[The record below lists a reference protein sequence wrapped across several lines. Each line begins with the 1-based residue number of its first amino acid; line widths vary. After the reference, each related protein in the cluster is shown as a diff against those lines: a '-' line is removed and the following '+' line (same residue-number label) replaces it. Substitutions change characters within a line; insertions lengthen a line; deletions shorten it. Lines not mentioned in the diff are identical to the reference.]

1 MAQELNIEQKLND
14 LLVSR
19 DFHPELTGKDGR
31 PSNADDA
38 KTFTFDY
45 ISNSGKNYGT
55 MVIVLANDNEMKVMY
70 GDNLGKTMEGNDK
83 QEFFDFVQAL
93 HQFAVRNF
101 WTYSSED
108 LSKLKYVQAGMAAIK
123 EGLFEGYYGNRRVS
137 YTGEPTEARMMIR
150 HNRVLGEN
158 DARFRYVESI
168 YIETADQER
177 FRLPFTNMTGAK
189 AMLEHVRQGGRPY
202 DVRGNHICEMVSEL
216 KVLNRFNRASAGRV
230 MEGVTQTIVEQAQ
243 AYYKSLRESLKRI
256 THSRGYNTY
265 FEAWHPAEIG
275 EHESLVEDIKT
286 MFVQQTLDTRIEAA
300 LPLLARIQQQGNAMK
315 EAEIFESWINNLAE
329 GTWSLPET
337 PEQLN
342 QLKELM
348 SQELIVGPDA
358 TNATEQLYSLV
369 GDDILF
375 DRLGDLAE
383 RDPRANAWN
392 DTGVMERL
400 RELGIETPEQA
411 PAGAEQPPAAEP
423 AAAAPA
429 PDPAAAPVPQQS
441 VAEELNAMRKAAGLP
456 MVEGRMLDESGETLS
471 HIMDRFKHEVDQ
483 FEKGGD
489 LDDDLYYALFDYY
502 SDHGEIP
509 YGIAKGR
516 DGDPFEWITDRLDQ
530 ELGTGNH
537 AMRKL
542 PEADPIST
550 FEVMSGFDAPVA
562 EGSCN
567 MTAEGEYCP
576 EHALAECGS
585 MYEMS
590 TVAGSMAPVIGEDDS
605 RDKHYYQRNN
615 IWRVM
620 DGDELVHEYTPD
632 RYEVVGAKK
641 LLAQLDDEGYDVTHV
656 ISPMGTVT
664 YLYGKPEDEM
674 DEGIVGNMF
683 NKAKS
688 MFTKPAATVPAT
700 TAATAAPAP
709 VVPDAAT
716 QARIAAAPQG
726 YDPNTGKPLPV
737 AKTTM
742 KLPPGV
748 VKKGGTMD
756 MTKKVVAPVAK
767 PAAAPAAPAQAA
779 APAAAPAPG
788 GVQGIKSNVD
798 INTLQKFNGIVD
810 VPPKIKPQI
819 KDAKGRTWTKLTGGW
834 TQDGSDRTIDRQ
846 DSTYQSFDDAWRVAN
861 GAQPGNVGVPG
872 AQQPAVAESK
882 DDALLARIKSL
893 ALIK

>member
-1 MAQELNIEQKLND
+1 MAQEHNIEQKLHD
-14 LLVSR
+14 LLISR

-31 PSNADDA
+31 PCNADEA
-38 KTFTFDY
+38 KTFAFDY
-45 ISNSGKNYGT
+45 IASSGKNYGT

-70 GDNLGKTMEGNDK
+70 GDNLGKTMEGSDK
-83 QEFFDFVQAL
+83 QGFFDFVQAL

-101 WTYSSED
+101 WTFSSED

-123 EGLFEGYYGNRRVS
+123 EGLFEGYYGSRRVS
-137 YTGEPTEARMMIR
+137 YTGEATEARMMIR

-158 DARFRYVESI
+158 DARFRYIESI
-168 YIETADQER
+168 YIETADSER
-177 FRLPFTNMTGAK
+177 FKLPFTNMTGAR

-202 DVRGNHICEMVSEL
+202 DVRGTHISEMVSEL
-216 KVLNRFNRASAGRV
+216 KVLNRFNRASASRV

-243 AYYKSLRESLKRI
+243 AYYQTLRESLKRLG
-256 THSRGYNTY
+256 HGRGYNTY
-265 FEAWHPAEIG
+265 FEAWHPAEIA

-329 GTWSLPET
+329 GTWELPET
-337 PEQLN
+337 PEQVAK
-342 QLKELM
+342 LKELM

-358 TNATEQLYSLV
+358 TNATEQLYDLI

-375 DRLGDLAE
+375 DRLGDLAQ

-392 DTGVMERL
+392 DTDVMERL
-400 RELGIETPEQA
+400 RELGIETDDVA
-411 PAGAEQPPAAEP
+411 PAGAEGDAAPVDPAAV
-423 AAAAPA
+423 APA
-429 PDPAAAPVPQQS
+429 PAEPVPQQP
-441 VAEELNAMRKAAGLP
+441 VAEEINSMRKAAGLP
-456 MVEGRMLDESGETLS
+456 VKEGRMLDESGETLS
-471 HIMDRFKHEVDQ
+471 HIMDRFKHEVNQ

-489 LDDDLYYALFDYY
+489 LDNDLYYALFDYY

-585 MYEMS
+585 MYEMG
-590 TVAGSMAPVIGEDDS
+590 TVAGSMAPVMGEEQLAEFDIDALNQMASHPMAGTLAAAGGAAIGATIGKGIEKTVNYFQKKKQ
-605 RDKHYYQRNN
+605 DKAYDNLKQQQQAG
-615 IWRVM
+615 V
-620 DGDELVHEYTPD
+620 
-632 RYEVVGAKK
+632 
-641 LLAQLDDEGYDVTHV
+641 DEG
-656 ISPMGTVT
+656 
-664 YLYGKPEDEM
+664 
-674 DEGIVGNMF
+674 
-683 NKAKS
+683 
-688 MFTKPAATVPAT
+688 
-700 TAATAAPAP
+700 
-709 VVPDAAT
+709 
-716 QARIAAAPQG
+716 
-726 YDPNTGKPLPV
+726 
-737 AKTTM
+737 
-742 KLPPGV
+742 
-748 VKKGGTMD
+748 
-756 MTKKVVAPVAK
+756 
-767 PAAAPAAPAQAA
+767 
-779 APAAAPAPG
+779 
-788 GVQGIKSNVD
+788 
-798 INTLQKFNGIVD
+798 
-810 VPPKIKPQI
+810 
-819 KDAKGRTWTKLTGGW
+819 
-834 TQDGSDRTIDRQ
+834 
-846 DSTYQSFDDAWRVAN
+846 
-861 GAQPGNVGVPG
+861 
-872 AQQPAVAESK
+872 VAESK

>member
-137 YTGEPTEARMMIR
+137 YAGEPTEARMMIR

-400 RELGIETPEQA
+400 RELGIETDGIA
-411 PAGAEQPPAAEP
+411 PAGAQGDAAPVDP

-429 PDPAAAPVPQQS
+429 APVPQQPVAEGVTPASVSKVLRLIQRHRSDWFDNYGMGEVEDAVVDMAKMGQFQGMSAEDALDLVGQELESMYGQQS

-550 FEVMSGFDAPVA
+550 FEVMSGFDAPVV

-585 MYEMS
+585 MSEMG
-590 TVAGSMAPVIGEDDS
+590 TVAGSMAPVMGEEQLAEFDIDALNQMASHPMAGTLAAAGGAAIGATIGKGIEKTVNYFQKKKQ
-605 RDKHYYQRNN
+605 DKAYDNLKQQQQAG
-615 IWRVM
+615 V
-620 DGDELVHEYTPD
+620 
-632 RYEVVGAKK
+632 
-641 LLAQLDDEGYDVTHV
+641 DEG
-656 ISPMGTVT
+656 
-664 YLYGKPEDEM
+664 
-674 DEGIVGNMF
+674 
-683 NKAKS
+683 
-688 MFTKPAATVPAT
+688 
-700 TAATAAPAP
+700 
-709 VVPDAAT
+709 
-716 QARIAAAPQG
+716 
-726 YDPNTGKPLPV
+726 
-737 AKTTM
+737 
-742 KLPPGV
+742 
-748 VKKGGTMD
+748 
-756 MTKKVVAPVAK
+756 
-767 PAAAPAAPAQAA
+767 
-779 APAAAPAPG
+779 
-788 GVQGIKSNVD
+788 
-798 INTLQKFNGIVD
+798 
-810 VPPKIKPQI
+810 
-819 KDAKGRTWTKLTGGW
+819 
-834 TQDGSDRTIDRQ
+834 
-846 DSTYQSFDDAWRVAN
+846 
-861 GAQPGNVGVPG
+861 
-872 AQQPAVAESK
+872 VAESK

>member
-1 MAQELNIEQKLND
+1 MAQEHNIEQKLHD
-14 LLVSR
+14 LLISR

-31 PSNADDA
+31 PCDADEA
-38 KTFTFDY
+38 KTFAFDY
-45 ISNSGKNYGT
+45 IASSGKNYGT

-70 GDNLGKTMEGNDK
+70 GDNLGKTMEGSDK
-83 QEFFDFVQAL
+83 QGFFDFVQAL

-101 WTYSSED
+101 WTFSSED

-123 EGLFEGYYGNRRVS
+123 EGLFEGYYGSRRVS
-137 YTGEPTEARMMIR
+137 YTGEATEARMMIR

-158 DARFRYVESI
+158 DARFRYIESI
-168 YIETADQER
+168 YIETADSER
-177 FRLPFTNMTGAK
+177 FKLPFTNMTGAR

-202 DVRGNHICEMVSEL
+202 DVRGTHISEMVSEL
-216 KVLNRFNRASAGRV
+216 KVLNRFNRASASRV

-243 AYYKSLRESLKRI
+243 AYYQTLRESLKRLG
-256 THSRGYNTY
+256 HGRGYNTY
-265 FEAWHPAEIG
+265 FEAWHPAEIA

-329 GTWSLPET
+329 GTWELPET
-337 PEQLN
+337 PEQVAK
-342 QLKELM
+342 LKELM

-358 TNATEQLYSLV
+358 TNATEQLYDLI

-375 DRLGDLAE
+375 DRLGDLAQ

-392 DTGVMERL
+392 DTDVMERL
-400 RELGIETPEQA
+400 RELGIETDDVA
-411 PAGAEQPPAAEP
+411 PAGAEGDAAPVDPAAV
-423 AAAAPA
+423 APA
-429 PDPAAAPVPQQS
+429 PAEPVPQQP
-441 VAEELNAMRKAAGLP
+441 VAEEINSMRKAAGLP
-456 MVEGRMLDESGETLS
+456 VKEGRMLDESGETLS
-471 HIMDRFKHEVDQ
+471 HIMDRFKHEVNQ

-489 LDDDLYYALFDYY
+489 LDNDLYYALFDYY

-585 MYEMS
+585 MYEMG
-590 TVAGSMAPVIGEDDS
+590 TVAGSMAPVMGEEQLAEFDIDALNQMASHPMAGTLAAAGGAAIGATIGKGIEKTVNYFQKKKQ
-605 RDKHYYQRNN
+605 DKAYDNLKQQQQAG
-615 IWRVM
+615 V
-620 DGDELVHEYTPD
+620 
-632 RYEVVGAKK
+632 
-641 LLAQLDDEGYDVTHV
+641 DEG
-656 ISPMGTVT
+656 
-664 YLYGKPEDEM
+664 
-674 DEGIVGNMF
+674 
-683 NKAKS
+683 
-688 MFTKPAATVPAT
+688 
-700 TAATAAPAP
+700 
-709 VVPDAAT
+709 
-716 QARIAAAPQG
+716 
-726 YDPNTGKPLPV
+726 
-737 AKTTM
+737 
-742 KLPPGV
+742 
-748 VKKGGTMD
+748 
-756 MTKKVVAPVAK
+756 
-767 PAAAPAAPAQAA
+767 
-779 APAAAPAPG
+779 
-788 GVQGIKSNVD
+788 
-798 INTLQKFNGIVD
+798 
-810 VPPKIKPQI
+810 
-819 KDAKGRTWTKLTGGW
+819 
-834 TQDGSDRTIDRQ
+834 
-846 DSTYQSFDDAWRVAN
+846 
-861 GAQPGNVGVPG
+861 
-872 AQQPAVAESK
+872 VAESK

>member
-1 MAQELNIEQKLND
+1 MAQEHNIEQKLND
-14 LLVSR
+14 LLISR

-31 PSNADDA
+31 PSNAGEA
-38 KTFTFDY
+38 KTFAFDY
-45 ISNSGKNYGT
+45 ISSSGKNYGT

-150 HNRVLGEN
+150 HNRALGEN

-202 DVRGNHICEMVSEL
+202 DVRGNHICEMVAEL

-243 AYYKSLRESLKRI
+243 AYYKTLRESLKRI

-315 EAEIFESWINNLAE
+315 EAEIFESWINNLGE
-329 GTWSLPET
+329 GTWNLPET
-337 PEQLN
+337 PEQVAK
-342 QLKELM
+342 LKELM

-358 TNATEQLYSLV
+358 TNATEQLYDLV
-369 GDDILF
+369 GDDELF
-375 DRLGDLAE
+375 DRLGDLAQ

-392 DTGVMERL
+392 DTDVMNRL
-400 RELGIETPEQA
+400 RELGVETDGIA
-411 PAGAEQPPAAEP
+411 PAGAQGDAAPVDPAAV
-423 AAAAPA
+423 APV
-429 PDPAAAPVPQQS
+429 PAAPVPQQP
-441 VAEELNAMRKAAGLP
+441 VAEEINAMRKAAGLP
-456 MVEGRMLDESGETLS
+456 VAEGRMLDESGETLS
-471 HIMDRFKHEVDQ
+471 HIMDRFKHEVDA

-489 LDDDLYYALFDYY
+489 LDNDLYYALFDYY

-516 DGDPFEWITDRLDQ
+516 DGDPFEWVTDRLDQ

-537 AMRKL
+537 APRVS
-542 PEADPIST
+542 EADALAT
-550 FEVMSGFDAPVA
+550 FEVMGALTGHGEPTT

-585 MYEMS
+585 MSEMG
-590 TVAGSMAPVIGEDDS
+590 TVAGSMAPVIGES
-605 RDKHYYQRNN
+605 
-615 IWRVM
+615 
-620 DGDELVHEYTPD
+620 
-632 RYEVVGAKK
+632 
-641 LLAQLDDEGYDVTHV
+641 
-656 ISPMGTVT
+656 
-664 YLYGKPEDEM
+664 
-674 DEGIVGNMF
+674 
-683 NKAKS
+683 
-688 MFTKPAATVPAT
+688 
-700 TAATAAPAP
+700 
-709 VVPDAAT
+709 
-716 QARIAAAPQG
+716 
-726 YDPNTGKPLPV
+726 
-737 AKTTM
+737 
-742 KLPPGV
+742 
-748 VKKGGTMD
+748 
-756 MTKKVVAPVAK
+756 
-767 PAAAPAAPAQAA
+767 
-779 APAAAPAPG
+779 
-788 GVQGIKSNVD
+788 
-798 INTLQKFNGIVD
+798 
-810 VPPKIKPQI
+810 
-819 KDAKGRTWTKLTGGW
+819 
-834 TQDGSDRTIDRQ
+834 
-846 DSTYQSFDDAWRVAN
+846 
-861 GAQPGNVGVPG
+861 
-872 AQQPAVAESK
+872 
-882 DDALLARIKSL
+882 DALLARIKSL

>member
-1 MAQELNIEQKLND
+1 MAQEHNIEQKLHD
-14 LLVSR
+14 LLISR

-31 PSNADDA
+31 PSNADEA
-38 KTFTFDY
+38 KTFAFDY
-45 ISNSGKNYGT
+45 VASSGKNYGT

-150 HNRVLGEN
+150 HNRALGEN

-202 DVRGNHICEMVSEL
+202 DVRGNHICEMVAEL

-243 AYYKSLRESLKRI
+243 AYYKTLRESLKRI
-256 THSRGYNTY
+256 THSRGYNAY

-315 EAEIFESWINNLAE
+315 EAEIFESWINNLGE
-329 GTWSLPET
+329 GTWNLPET
-337 PEQLN
+337 PEQVAK
-342 QLKELM
+342 LKELM

-358 TNATEQLYSLV
+358 TNATEQLYDLV
-369 GDDILF
+369 GDDELF
-375 DRLGDLAE
+375 DRLGELAE
-383 RDPRANAWN
+383 RDPRANVWN
-392 DTGVMERL
+392 DTDVMDRL
-400 RELGIETPEQA
+400 RELGVETDGVA
-411 PAGAEQPPAAEP
+411 PAGAQGDAAPVDP
-423 AAAAPA
+423 AAAAPVPA
-429 PDPAAAPVPQQS
+429 PVAPAAPP
-441 VAEELNAMRKAAGLP
+441 VAEEINAMRKAAGLP
-456 MVEGRMLDESGETLS
+456 VVEGRMLDESGETLS
-471 HIMDRFKHEVDQ
+471 HIMDRFKHEIDA

-489 LDDDLYYALFDYY
+489 LDNDLYYALFDYY

-516 DGDPFEWITDRLDQ
+516 DGDPFEWVTDRLDQ
-530 ELGTGNH
+530 ELGTGNY
-537 AMRKL
+537 APRVS
-542 PEADPIST
+542 EADALAT

-576 EHALAECGS
+576 EHALAECG
-585 MYEMS
+585 MYEMG
-590 TVAGSMAPVIGEDDS
+590 TVAGSVAPVIGES
-605 RDKHYYQRNN
+605 
-615 IWRVM
+615 
-620 DGDELVHEYTPD
+620 
-632 RYEVVGAKK
+632 
-641 LLAQLDDEGYDVTHV
+641 
-656 ISPMGTVT
+656 
-664 YLYGKPEDEM
+664 
-674 DEGIVGNMF
+674 
-683 NKAKS
+683 
-688 MFTKPAATVPAT
+688 
-700 TAATAAPAP
+700 
-709 VVPDAAT
+709 
-716 QARIAAAPQG
+716 
-726 YDPNTGKPLPV
+726 
-737 AKTTM
+737 
-742 KLPPGV
+742 
-748 VKKGGTMD
+748 
-756 MTKKVVAPVAK
+756 
-767 PAAAPAAPAQAA
+767 
-779 APAAAPAPG
+779 
-788 GVQGIKSNVD
+788 
-798 INTLQKFNGIVD
+798 
-810 VPPKIKPQI
+810 
-819 KDAKGRTWTKLTGGW
+819 
-834 TQDGSDRTIDRQ
+834 QDG
-846 DSTYQSFDDAWRVAN
+846 
-861 GAQPGNVGVPG
+861 
-872 AQQPAVAESK
+872 
-882 DDALLARIKSL
+882 DALLARIKSL

>member
-1 MAQELNIEQKLND
+1 MAQEHNIEQKLND

-31 PSNADDA
+31 PSNADEA

-45 ISNSGKNYGT
+45 VSSSGKNYGT

-168 YIETADQER
+168 YIETADSER
-177 FRLPFTNMTGAK
+177 FKLPFTNMTGAK

-202 DVRGNHICEMVSEL
+202 DVRGNHICEMVAEL

-243 AYYKSLRESLKRI
+243 AYYKTLRESLKRI

-265 FEAWHPAEIG
+265 FESWHPAEIG

-329 GTWSLPET
+329 GTWNLPET
-337 PEQLN
+337 PEQVN
-342 QLKELM
+342 KLKELM

-358 TNATEQLYSLV
+358 TNATEQLYDLV
-369 GDDILF
+369 GDDELF
-375 DRLGDLAE
+375 DRLSALAD
-383 RDPRANAWN
+383 RDPRANVWN
-392 DTGVMERL
+392 DTEIMDRL
-400 RELGIETPEQA
+400 RELGIETDGVA
-411 PAGAEQPPAAEP
+411 PAGAQGD
-423 AAAAPA
+423 AAPV
-429 PDPAAAPVPQQS
+429 DPAALVPQQPVAEGVTPAS
-441 VAEELNAMRKAAGLP
+441 VSKVLRLIQRHRSDWFDTYGLGEVEDTVVDMAEMGQFQGMSAEDALALVGQELESMYGQRPVAEEINAMRKAAGLP
-456 MVEGRMLDESGETLS
+456 VSEGRMLDESGETLG

-530 ELGTGNH
+530 ELGTGNY
-537 AMRKL
+537 APRVS
-542 PEADPIST
+542 EADALAT

-576 EHALAECGS
+576 EHALAECG
-585 MYEMS
+585 MYEMG
-590 TVAGSMAPVIGEDDS
+590 TVAGSVAPVIGES
-605 RDKHYYQRNN
+605 
-615 IWRVM
+615 
-620 DGDELVHEYTPD
+620 
-632 RYEVVGAKK
+632 
-641 LLAQLDDEGYDVTHV
+641 
-656 ISPMGTVT
+656 
-664 YLYGKPEDEM
+664 
-674 DEGIVGNMF
+674 
-683 NKAKS
+683 
-688 MFTKPAATVPAT
+688 
-700 TAATAAPAP
+700 
-709 VVPDAAT
+709 
-716 QARIAAAPQG
+716 
-726 YDPNTGKPLPV
+726 
-737 AKTTM
+737 
-742 KLPPGV
+742 
-748 VKKGGTMD
+748 
-756 MTKKVVAPVAK
+756 
-767 PAAAPAAPAQAA
+767 
-779 APAAAPAPG
+779 
-788 GVQGIKSNVD
+788 
-798 INTLQKFNGIVD
+798 
-810 VPPKIKPQI
+810 
-819 KDAKGRTWTKLTGGW
+819 
-834 TQDGSDRTIDRQ
+834 QDG
-846 DSTYQSFDDAWRVAN
+846 
-861 GAQPGNVGVPG
+861 
-872 AQQPAVAESK
+872 
-882 DDALLARIKSL
+882 DALLARIKSL

>member
-1 MAQELNIEQKLND
+1 MPHQVGKLDDFLKIYKYTTMAQEHNIEQKLND

-31 PSNADDA
+31 PSNADEA

-45 ISNSGKNYGT
+45 VSSSGKNYGT

-150 HNRVLGEN
+150 HNRALGEN

-189 AMLEHVRQGGRPY
+189 AMLEHVRQGGKPY
-202 DVRGNHICEMVSEL
+202 DVRGNHICEMVAEL

-243 AYYKSLRESLKRI
+243 AYYKTLRESLKRI

-265 FEAWHPAEIG
+265 FESWHPAEIG

-315 EAEIFESWINNLAE
+315 EAEIFESWINNLGE
-329 GTWSLPET
+329 GTWNLPET
-337 PEQLN
+337 PEQIAK
-342 QLKELM
+342 LKQLM

-358 TNATEQLYSLV
+358 TNATEQLYDLV
-369 GDDILF
+369 GDDELF
-375 DRLGDLAE
+375 DRLGDLAQ

-392 DTGVMERL
+392 DTDVMDRL
-400 RELGIETPEQA
+400 RELGVETDGIA
-411 PAGAEQPPAAEP
+411 PAGAQGD
-423 AAAAPA
+423 AAPVDPTAVA
-429 PDPAAAPVPQQS
+429 PVPAAPVPQQP
-441 VAEELNAMRKAAGLP
+441 VAEEINAMRKAAGLP
-456 MVEGRMLDESGETLS
+456 VAEGRMLDESGETLS
-471 HIMDRFKHEVDQ
+471 HIMDRFKHEVDA

-489 LDDDLYYALFDYY
+489 LDNDLYYALFDYY

-516 DGDPFEWITDRLDQ
+516 DGDPFEWVTDRLDQ
-530 ELGTGNH
+530 ELGTGNY
-537 AMRKL
+537 APRVS
-542 PEADPIST
+542 EADALAT
-550 FEVMSGFDAPVA
+550 FEVMGALTGHGEPTT

-585 MYEMS
+585 MYEMG
-590 TVAGSMAPVIGEDDS
+590 TVAGSVAPVIGES
-605 RDKHYYQRNN
+605 
-615 IWRVM
+615 
-620 DGDELVHEYTPD
+620 
-632 RYEVVGAKK
+632 
-641 LLAQLDDEGYDVTHV
+641 
-656 ISPMGTVT
+656 
-664 YLYGKPEDEM
+664 
-674 DEGIVGNMF
+674 
-683 NKAKS
+683 
-688 MFTKPAATVPAT
+688 
-700 TAATAAPAP
+700 
-709 VVPDAAT
+709 
-716 QARIAAAPQG
+716 
-726 YDPNTGKPLPV
+726 
-737 AKTTM
+737 
-742 KLPPGV
+742 
-748 VKKGGTMD
+748 
-756 MTKKVVAPVAK
+756 
-767 PAAAPAAPAQAA
+767 
-779 APAAAPAPG
+779 
-788 GVQGIKSNVD
+788 
-798 INTLQKFNGIVD
+798 
-810 VPPKIKPQI
+810 
-819 KDAKGRTWTKLTGGW
+819 
-834 TQDGSDRTIDRQ
+834 
-846 DSTYQSFDDAWRVAN
+846 
-861 GAQPGNVGVPG
+861 
-872 AQQPAVAESK
+872 
-882 DDALLARIKSL
+882 DALLARIKSL

>member
-31 PSNADDA
+31 PSNADEA

-45 ISNSGKNYGT
+45 VSNSGKNYGT

-123 EGLFEGYYGNRRVS
+123 EGLFEGYYGSRRVS
-137 YTGEPTEARMMIR
+137 YTGEATEARMMIR

-158 DARFRYVESI
+158 DARFRYIESI
-168 YIETADQER
+168 YIETAEQER
-177 FRLPFTNMTGAK
+177 FKLPFTNMTGAK

-202 DVRGNHICEMVSEL
+202 DVRGTHICEMVAEL

-243 AYYKSLRESLKRI
+243 AYYQTLRESLKRLG
-256 THSRGYNTY
+256 HSRGYNTY

-329 GTWSLPET
+329 GTWNLPET
-337 PEQLN
+337 PEQVAK
-342 QLKELM
+342 LKELM

-358 TNATEQLYSLV
+358 TNATEQLYDLV
-369 GDDILF
+369 GDDELF
-375 DRLGDLAE
+375 DRLSALAD
-383 RDPRANAWN
+383 RDPRANIWN
-392 DTGVMERL
+392 DTEIMDRL
-400 RELGIETPEQA
+400 RELGIETETQA
-411 PAGAEQPPAAEP
+411 PAGAQGDAAPVDP

-429 PDPAAAPVPQQS
+429 PAAPVPQQP
-441 VAEELNAMRKAAGLP
+441 VAEEINAMRKAAGLP
-456 MVEGRMLDESGETLS
+456 VAEGRMLDESGETLS
-471 HIMDRFKHEVDQ
+471 HIMDRFKHEIDQ
-483 FEKGGD
+483 FEKGGE
-489 LDDDLYYALFDYY
+489 LDNDLYYALFDYY

-516 DGDPFEWITDRLDQ
+516 DGDPFEWVTDRLDQ

-537 AMRKL
+537 APRVS
-542 PEADPIST
+542 EADALAT
-550 FEVMSGFDAPVA
+550 FEVMGALTGHGEPTT

-567 MTAEGEYCP
+567 MTSEGEYCP
-576 EHALAECGS
+576 EHGLAECGGG
-585 MYEMS
+585 MYEMG
-590 TVAGSMAPVIGEDDS
+590 TVAGSVAPVMGEDIKE
-605 RDKHYYQRNN
+605 RDKHYYQRND

-620 DGDELVHEYTPD
+620 DGDELVHEYKPE
-632 RYEVVGAKK
+632 RYEIVGAKK
-641 LLAQLDDEGYDVTHV
+641 LLAQFDDEGYDVTHV

-664 YLYGKPEDEM
+664 YLYGKPEDNM
-674 DEGIVGNMF
+674 DEG
-683 NKAKS
+683 
-688 MFTKPAATVPAT
+688 
-700 TAATAAPAP
+700 
-709 VVPDAAT
+709 
-716 QARIAAAPQG
+716 
-726 YDPNTGKPLPV
+726 
-737 AKTTM
+737 
-742 KLPPGV
+742 
-748 VKKGGTMD
+748 
-756 MTKKVVAPVAK
+756 
-767 PAAAPAAPAQAA
+767 
-779 APAAAPAPG
+779 
-788 GVQGIKSNVD
+788 NV
-798 INTLQKFNGIVD
+798 
-810 VPPKIKPQI
+810 
-819 KDAKGRTWTKLTGGW
+819 
-834 TQDGSDRTIDRQ
+834 S
-846 DSTYQSFDDAWRVAN
+846 
-861 GAQPGNVGVPG
+861 
-872 AQQPAVAESK
+872 VAESK
-882 DDALLARIKSL
+882 DSDALLARIKSL

>member
-31 PSNADDA
+31 PSNADEA
-38 KTFTFDY
+38 KTFAFDY
-45 ISNSGKNYGT
+45 IASSGKNYGT

-177 FRLPFTNMTGAK
+177 FRLPFVNMTGAR

-202 DVRGNHICEMVSEL
+202 DVRGNHICEMVAEL

-230 MEGVTQTIVEQAQ
+230 MEGTTQTIVEQAQ

-256 THSRGYNTY
+256 THSRGYNAY

-329 GTWSLPET
+329 GTWNLPET
-337 PEQLN
+337 PEQVAK
-342 QLKELM
+342 LKELM

-358 TNATEQLYSLV
+358 TNATEQLYDLI
-369 GDDILF
+369 GDDELF
-375 DRLGDLAE
+375 DRLSELAE

-392 DTGVMERL
+392 DTEVMNRL
-400 RELGIETPEQA
+400 RELGIETDGVA
-411 PAGAEQPPAAEP
+411 PAGAEGDAAPVDP
-423 AAAAPA
+423 AAAAS
-429 PDPAAAPVPQQS
+429 VPQQG
-441 VAEELNAMRKAAGLP
+441 VAEGAKWRDPKYQGKTFDYDDSYEGPQDTQAGKVSLDRAGMRQTRTFDPLEYKAREKQATGKLTPQDIKYATAKNFGQEKQQQLDYDRSRKAEQGVAEAVTPASVSKVLRLIQRHHSDWFDTYGMGEVEDTVVDMAEMGQFRGTSAAVALKLVGDELESMYGQQGVAEGLELNAMRKAAGLP
-456 MVEGRMLDESGETLS
+456 VVEGRMLDESGETLS
-471 HIMDRFKHEVDQ
+471 HIMDRFKHEVDE

-489 LDDDLYYALFDYY
+489 LDNDLYYALFDYY
-502 SDHGEIP
+502 FDHGEIP

-516 DGDPFEWITDRLDQ
+516 DGDPFEWVTDRLDR
-530 ELGTGNH
+530 ELGTGNY
-537 AMRKL
+537 APRVS
-542 PEADPIST
+542 EADALNT

-576 EHALAECGS
+576 EHALAECG
-585 MYEMS
+585 MYEMG
-590 TVAGSMAPVIGEDDS
+590 TVAGSVAPVIGE
-605 RDKHYYQRNN
+605 
-615 IWRVM
+615 
-620 DGDELVHEYTPD
+620 E
-632 RYEVVGAKK
+632 
-641 LLAQLDDEGYDVTHV
+641 QLDEFDIDALNQIASH
-656 ISPMGTVT
+656 PMAGT
-664 YLYGKPEDEM
+664 LAAAG
-674 DEGIVGNMF
+674 GAAIG
-683 NKAKS
+683 
-688 MFTKPAATVPAT
+688 ATVGKGIEKTVNYFQKKKQDKAY
-700 TAATAAPAP
+700 
-709 VVPDAAT
+709 DNLKQQQ
-716 QARIAAAPQG
+716 QAG
-726 YDPNTGKPLPV
+726 
-737 AKTTM
+737 
-742 KLPPGV
+742 
-748 VKKGGTMD
+748 
-756 MTKKVVAPVAK
+756 
-767 PAAAPAAPAQAA
+767 
-779 APAAAPAPG
+779 
-788 GVQGIKSNVD
+788 
-798 INTLQKFNGIVD
+798 
-810 VPPKIKPQI
+810 
-819 KDAKGRTWTKLTGGW
+819 
-834 TQDGSDRTIDRQ
+834 
-846 DSTYQSFDDAWRVAN
+846 
-861 GAQPGNVGVPG
+861 
-872 AQQPAVAESK
+872 VAESK
-882 DDALLARIKSL
+882 SDDALLARIKSL